1 MSKFKNVSCSQC
13 GGSFGPG
20 DHGYSHCRDHLKR
33 ARKNLYDDVCLNTA
47 TVFLGD
53 VPELDTPKNR
63 DDLAAFLQSAIEDW
77 LHER

>member
-47 TVFLGD
+47 MVFLGD
-53 VPELDTPKNR
+53 VPVLDTPTNR
-63 DDLAAFLQSAIEDW
+63 DALAQVIQSVIEGWISD
-77 LHER
+77 H